1 MIEYS
6 EKQENFNA
14 FFLLPTSK
22 ENYVDQRGKVYIFND
37 KSIDRSYESTTRQIS
52 EQAQL
57 FIKNVELI
65 LTNKKIDIIC
75 AENFPV
81 GLPPAFSILL
91 SVAAVQYKI
100 PIVLHMHSFTI
111 SDVQAELV
119 NQLMWNKI
127 SCVSKSIAGD
137 CFQKGADI
145 DLISTD
151 YLGVNTKVFYN
162 TTDKNNSV
170 RQELNILPT
179 EKIIMTATRIIQ
191 GRKNILEAKG
201 LITLVQS
208 FSKLSPRHPEMK
220 LLIAV
225 AKAPDRLKNEFDQ
238 SLEMLMGYI
247 KLHNVESK
255 TIVKAFSLQEIPN
268 VYRASDVFVLAS
280 ENETFGQ
287 VFTEAM
293 SSGIPVIG
301 TKVGGIPEI
310 INDNRNGYLIQPN
323 DSSVLTQKI
332 EKLVY
337 DEPIKNKFIRAGSD
351 TVNKKFTLKKQ
362 LVNFINNLFE
372 IVNGDGIAKKLN
384 KSI

>member
-1 MIEYS
+1 
-6 EKQENFNA
+6 
-14 FFLLPTSK
+14 LLPTSK
-22 ENYVDQRGKVYIFND
+22 EKYVYQRGKVYIFND
-37 KSIDRSYESTTRQIS
+37 KNIDRSYESTTRQIS

-255 TIVKAFSLQEIPN
+255 TIVKAFSLQEIPD

-337 DEPIKNKFIRAGSD
+337 DEPTKNKFIRAGSD
-351 TVNKKFTLKKQ
+351 TVNKKFALKKT
-362 LVNFINNLFE
+362 I
-372 IVNGDGIAKKLN
+372 
-384 KSI
+384 S